1 MTNTSLDFSRRR
13 ELTLYARVIA
23 DVQDVA
29 GTLRVP
35 TMITGAFARDLHIY
49 YAHGINTVR
58 ETEDVDFALA
68 VPDWK
73 SFADLKHRLI
83 ETGRFRDSPG
93 ARQRLRHTSDL
104 PVDLVPFGGVETA
117 SRHLDW
123 PPGGDI
129 RMDVFGFREVVA
141 SAWRIRLPEGVEAS
155 VVSLS
160 ALALLKIVAWQ
171 DRHYRM
177 PMKDAHDLMLIAA
190 NYLDLGNQ
198 DRLWDEFQAWTE
210 EDDFDTNRAGAR
222 MLGVDIAKLLDEDG
236 RERVAAI
243 LAEQAD
249 TDTPG
254 LLPREMCSW
263 NEERARALLEQMLKG
278 FSKNTR

>member
-23 DVQDVA
+23 DVQAVA

-73 SFADLKHRLI
+73 SFADLKHGLI

-93 ARQRLRHTSDL
+93 ARQRLHHTSDL

-117 SRHLDW
+117 SRHVDW

-141 SAWRIRLPEGVEAS
+141 TAWRIRLPEGVEAS
-155 VVSLS
+155 VVSLP
-160 ALALLKIVAWQ
+160 ALALL
-171 DRHYRM
+171 
-177 PMKDAHDLMLIAA
+177 LIG
-190 NYLDLGNQ
+190 L
-198 DRLWDEFQAWTE
+198 QARRRQRPHLSRSTQS
-210 EDDFDTNRAGAR
+210 N
-222 MLGVDIAKLLDEDG
+222 
-236 RERVAAI
+236 
-243 LAEQAD
+243 
-249 TDTPG
+249 
-254 LLPREMCSW
+254 
-263 NEERARALLEQMLKG
+263 
-278 FSKNTR
+278 